1 MGVNLHPQPIY
12 TPMGVQINLH
22 PRPWGCK
29 FTPPTTPK
37 SVHTFGLGFA
47 RKSCILLE
55 GERGLDGPMY
65 RRFWIHVETDP
76 DCPIFMH
83 VYIVLC
89 VKFDVGRR
97 FVYMWRGLDGPTFVH
112 VYIHNS
118 EGRGRKG
125 RVLVDVERAG
135 GPDCFMQVHTY
146 FLIYTFISFFGSVA
160 FCVAQEKKKLYG
172 PCAGTYIRHCRHC
185 VQP

>member
-1 MGVNLHPQPIY
+1 M
-12 TPMGVQINLH
+12 
-22 PRPWGCK
+22 
-29 FTPPTTPK
+29 
-37 SVHTFGLGFA
+37 
-47 RKSCILLE
+47 
-55 GERGLDGPMY
+55 
-65 RRFWIHVETDP
+65 ETDP

-89 VKFDVGRR
+89 VMFDVGRR
-97 FVYMWRGLDGPTFVH
+97 FAYMWRGLDGPTFVH
-112 VYIHNS
+112 VYIFNS

-160 FCVAQEKKKLYG
+160 FCVLERIFDIADTVCSHERFGFAPNGQ
-172 PCAGTYIRHCRHC
+172 AHR
-185 VQP
+185 